1 VTWILKSIALSIEKG
16 DDNTKYFH
24 QFSNHRKNDNT
35 IWKMKDPN
43 GNISSSFKDL
53 ENGGVEHFKR
63 IFDED
68 NRTSIVEVVIQATYF
83 PRFITEKD
91 NARIMRK
98 VSKEELQYVFHSF

>member
-1 VTWILKSIALSIEKG
+1 VTWILKSRALWIEKG

-24 QFSNHRKNDNT
+24 QFSNHMKNDNT
-35 IWKMKDPN
+35 IWKIKDRN

-53 ENGGVEHFKR
+53 ENGGVEHFKG
-63 IFDED
+63 IFNED

-98 VSKEELQYVFHSF
+98 VSKEELQYVLHSF